1 MARKDPYKNFMY
13 RVEIDGI
20 VQAGF
25 SEVVIPEASAEVI
38 EYREGNEPSMVRKL
52 PGRISYD
59 NLILKWG
66 LSDSRELY
74 NWWKAVMEG
83 NIIRKNI
90 SIVIMDDKK
99 TDAVRWNILNAW
111 PAKYKPSNLDAKGKE
126 TAIEKLELAIE
137 GIELV
142 LI

>member
-13 RVEIDGI
+13 RLEIDGI
-20 VQAGF
+20 AQAGF

-66 LSDSRELY
+66 LTGSGELY

-83 NIIRKNI
+83 NIIRRNI

-99 TDAVRWNILNAW
+99 TDAVRWNISNAW
-111 PAKYKPSNLDAKGKE
+111 PAKYKPSDLDAKGKE